1 MRIGADF
8 LKERGKEKP
17 VLKWKKKHLLRRGSK
32 RFILKQGIPIYFLEV
47 FKFSFRY
54 ILSSSC
60 GWMADG
66 PAALPRPGLLSQPFR
81 GKVQVLSEG
90 GD

>member
-1 MRIGADF
+1 MNRGRF
-8 LKERGKEKP
+8 LKGEGKGNTSTKMEEKHCP
-17 VLKWKKKHLLRRGSK
+17 RRGSK

-60 GWMADG
+60 EWMADG

-81 GKVQVLSEG
+81 GKVQVLPEG

>member
-1 MRIGADF
+1 MNRGRF
-8 LKERGKEKP
+8 LKGEGKGKTSTKME
-17 VLKWKKKHLLRRGSK
+17 KKHRLRRGSK

-66 PAALPRPGLLSQPFR
+66 PAAWPRPGLLSQPFR
-81 GKVQVLSEG
+81 GKVQVLPEG